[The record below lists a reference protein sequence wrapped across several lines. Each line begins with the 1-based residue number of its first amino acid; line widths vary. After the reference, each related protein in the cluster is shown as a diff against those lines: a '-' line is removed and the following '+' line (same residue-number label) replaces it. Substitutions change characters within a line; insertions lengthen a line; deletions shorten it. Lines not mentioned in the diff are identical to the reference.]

1 MKPSHLIVLIV
12 FNVFWAGTLSA
23 YKTLEPYL
31 PYTAMV
37 TLRFG
42 SAAVALLLVWP
53 FLPGRAP
60 RGRDL
65 LKTVLMG
72 IIVFV
77 VGHRLQVLGN
87 VLGSAGNS
95 AVLTGTE
102 PLLTSVAAAIFLR
115 EHVSAR
121 RWVGFGLGMAGV
133 AVLNGI
139 WRPDFRWAGLVPS
152 LIFVSS
158 FLCESTYS
166 IIGKPLIERAGL
178 FKITAVSM
186 TAGTLVNLL
195 IDGPSTLAAARQLPP
210 MSWWTI
216 AYLGVLC
223 TAVGYSVWYVVIRET
238 DVNLAALTIF
248 VQPLAGVTIAALLLG
263 EQLHWGQLWGGLV
276 IGAGLLVGLWR
287 TGPETLHRSPGVNTS
302 RSS

>member
-1 MKPSHLIVLIV
+1 MKPRHLIVLIV

-42 SAAVALLLVWP
+42 SAALGRLVVWP
-53 FLPGRAP
+53 LLPGNAP

-65 LKTVLMG
+65 LKTVVMG
-72 IIVFV
+72 VIVFV

-115 EHVSAR
+115 EHVAPR
-121 RWVGFGLGMAGV
+121 RWVGFTLGMTGV
-133 AVLNGI
+133 ALLNGI
-139 WRPDFRWAGLVPS
+139 WRPDFQWTGLLPS

-158 FLCESTYS
+158 FLCETAYS
-166 IIGKPLIERAGL
+166 VIGKPLIERAGL
-178 FKITAVSM
+178 FKVAAVSM
-186 TAGTLVNLL
+186 MAGTVVNLL
-195 IDGPSTLAAARQLPP
+195 IDGPTTLATARQLPP
-210 MSWWTI
+210 AAWWTV
-216 AYLGVLC
+216 AYLGILC
-223 TAVGYSVWYVVIRET
+223 TAVGYSVWYIVIRET

-248 VQPLAGVTIAALLLG
+248 VQPIAGVAIAAIVLR

-287 TGPETLHRSPGVNTS
+287 TTRAETPGEQNEPGRV
-302 RSS
+302 